1 MTDKKTLVLGA
12 SPNPSR
18 YSFKAIHKLL
28 KHGHSIIPMGIKK
41 AEIADMQI
49 VTNRPNFT
57 DIHTITMY
65 IGIRLQPQYY
75 EYLISLNPK
84 RIIFNPGTENIEF
97 MNLCKENNIEV
108 VEHCTLIMLND
119 GIF

>member
-1 MTDKKTLVLGA
+1 MTNKKTLVLGA

-28 KHGHSIIPMGIKK
+28 KYGHSIIPMGIKK
-41 AEIADMQI
+41 AEIAGMQI
-49 VTNRPNFT
+49 VINRPNYK

-65 IGIRLQPQYY
+65 IGTQLQPQYY
-75 EYLISLNPK
+75 EYLISLKPK
-84 RIIFNPGTENIEF
+84 RIIFNPGTENKEL
-97 MNLCKENNIEV
+97 MSLCKENKIEV
-108 VEHCTLIMLND
+108 VKHCTLIMLND